1 MLFLLDK
8 IFTAAFFELNSV
20 ESYLFFNYFS
30 NDFLALVG
38 GL

>member
-1 MLFLLDK
+1 MLFLFDK
-8 IFTAAFFELNSV
+8 ILAAAFFELNSV

-30 NDFLALVG
+30 NDFLTLLG